1 MKSTINFSYLIFL
14 SVVAALGG
22 FLFGYDTAVISGTIA
37 QVTQLFQLDALQQ
50 GWYVGCALV
59 GSIVGV
65 LFAGILSDKLGRK
78 LTMVI
83 SAVLFSTSALGCALS
98 ADFAQLVVYRIIGGV
113 GIGVVSIVSPLYISE
128 LAVAQYRGRL
138 VSLYQLA
145 VTVGF
150 LGAYL
155 VNYQLLA
162 WAESGTQLSV
172 DWLNKIFITEVW
184 RGMLG
189 METLPAILFFIII
202 FFIPES
208 PRWLIVRGKELKAVN
223 ILEKIYNSITEAKS
237 QLNETKSVLTSETK
251 SEWSLLMKPGIF
263 KAVII
268 GVCIAILGQFM
279 GVNAVLYYGPSIFE
293 NAGLSGGDSLF
304 YQVLVELGKI
314 KVYCLHSN
322 IIVEKF
328 YLYRVKLTNTPI
340 MRRIYYLLFLILLG
354 YSFDVKASDTVFIH
368 ETQIPVLI
376 ERQDNVLFYFRLD
389 AKESKKLDEIILD
402 FSKSTNLTDIQ
413 AIKLYYGG
421 TEALQDKD
429 KNRFA
434 PVEYISSHRPGATLA
449 ANPSYSIKCAEVGP
463 SEKVVLRGNYNLFP
477 GVNFFWISLQMKTDA
492 SLHTKIVSDLHA
504 VKVDGK
510 ELYCKFISP
519 KDITHRMA
527 VGVRH
532 AGNDGSASFRIPG
545 LVTTNKGTLLGVYDV
560 RYNSSVD
567 LQEYV
572 DVGLSRSTDGGK
584 SWEKMRLPLSFG
596 EYGGLPKAQNG
607 VGDPS
612 ILVDTQTN
620 TVWVVAAWTHGMGNQ
635 RAWWSSHSGM
645 DINHTAQLVLA
656 KSTDDGKTWSK
667 PINITEQV
675 KDPSWYFLLQ
685 GPGRGIT
692 MSDGTLVFPTQFIDS
707 TRVPNA
713 GIMYSKDRGKTW
725 KMHNMARTN
734 TTEAQVAEIEPG
746 VLMLNM
752 RDNRGGSRAIAIT
765 KDLGKT
771 WTEHP
776 SSRKALQEPVCMA
789 SLIHV
794 DAKDN
799 VLNKDLLLFSNP
811 DTTKGRNHI
820 TIKTSLDKG
829 LTWLPE
835 HQIMLD
841 EAEGW
846 GYSCLTMIDK
856 ETIGILYES
865 SVAHMT
871 FQAVKLT
878 DLLGMK

>member
-1 MKSTINFSYLIFL
+1 
-14 SVVAALGG
+14 
-22 FLFGYDTAVISGTIA
+22 
-37 QVTQLFQLDALQQ
+37 
-50 GWYVGCALV
+50 
-59 GSIVGV
+59 
-65 LFAGILSDKLGRK
+65 
-78 LTMVI
+78 
-83 SAVLFSTSALGCALS
+83 
-98 ADFAQLVVYRIIGGV
+98 
-113 GIGVVSIVSPLYISE
+113 
-128 LAVAQYRGRL
+128 
-138 VSLYQLA
+138 
-145 VTVGF
+145 
-150 LGAYL
+150 
-155 VNYQLLA
+155 
-162 WAESGTQLSV
+162 
-172 DWLNKIFITEVW
+172 
-184 RGMLG
+184 
-189 METLPAILFFIII
+189 
-202 FFIPES
+202 
-208 PRWLIVRGKELKAVN
+208 
-223 ILEKIYNSITEAKS
+223 
-237 QLNETKSVLTSETK
+237 
-251 SEWSLLMKPGIF
+251 
-263 KAVII
+263 
-268 GVCIAILGQFM
+268 
-279 GVNAVLYYGPSIFE
+279 
-293 NAGLSGGDSLF
+293 
-304 YQVLVELGKI
+304 
-314 KVYCLHSN
+314 
-322 IIVEKF
+322 
-328 YLYRVKLTNTPI
+328 
-340 MRRIYYLLFLILLG
+340 MRRIFYLLFLVLLG

-376 ERQDNVLFYFRLD
+376 ERQDNVLFYIRLD
-389 AKESKKLDEIILD
+389 AKESKMLDEVVLD
-402 FSKSTNLTDIQ
+402 FNKSTNLADVQ

-421 TEALQDKD
+421 TEALQDQN

-492 SLHTKIVSDLHA
+492 SLHTKIVSDLRA

-519 KDITHRMA
+519 KAITHRMA

-620 TVWVVAAWTHGMGNQ
+620 TVWVVAAWAHGMGNQ
-635 RAWWSSHSGM
+635 RAWWSSHPGM

-820 TIKTSLDKG
+820 TIKASLDKG

>member
-1 MKSTINFSYLIFL
+1 
-14 SVVAALGG
+14 
-22 FLFGYDTAVISGTIA
+22 
-37 QVTQLFQLDALQQ
+37 
-50 GWYVGCALV
+50 
-59 GSIVGV
+59 
-65 LFAGILSDKLGRK
+65 
-78 LTMVI
+78 
-83 SAVLFSTSALGCALS
+83 
-98 ADFAQLVVYRIIGGV
+98 
-113 GIGVVSIVSPLYISE
+113 
-128 LAVAQYRGRL
+128 
-138 VSLYQLA
+138 
-145 VTVGF
+145 
-150 LGAYL
+150 
-155 VNYQLLA
+155 
-162 WAESGTQLSV
+162 
-172 DWLNKIFITEVW
+172 
-184 RGMLG
+184 
-189 METLPAILFFIII
+189 
-202 FFIPES
+202 
-208 PRWLIVRGKELKAVN
+208 
-223 ILEKIYNSITEAKS
+223 
-237 QLNETKSVLTSETK
+237 
-251 SEWSLLMKPGIF
+251 
-263 KAVII
+263 
-268 GVCIAILGQFM
+268 
-279 GVNAVLYYGPSIFE
+279 
-293 NAGLSGGDSLF
+293 
-304 YQVLVELGKI
+304 
-314 KVYCLHSN
+314 
-322 IIVEKF
+322 
-328 YLYRVKLTNTPI
+328 
-340 MRRIYYLLFLILLG
+340 MRRIFYLLFLVLLG

-376 ERQDNVLFYFRLD
+376 ERQDNVLFYIRLD
-389 AKESKKLDEIILD
+389 AKESKILDEVVLD
-402 FSKSTNLTDIQ
+402 FSKSTNLADVQ

-421 TEALQDKD
+421 TEALQDQN

-492 SLHTKIVSDLHA
+492 SLHTKIVSDLRA
-504 VKVDGK
+504 VKVDGR

>member
-1 MKSTINFSYLIFL
+1 
-14 SVVAALGG
+14 
-22 FLFGYDTAVISGTIA
+22 
-37 QVTQLFQLDALQQ
+37 
-50 GWYVGCALV
+50 
-59 GSIVGV
+59 
-65 LFAGILSDKLGRK
+65 
-78 LTMVI
+78 
-83 SAVLFSTSALGCALS
+83 
-98 ADFAQLVVYRIIGGV
+98 
-113 GIGVVSIVSPLYISE
+113 
-128 LAVAQYRGRL
+128 
-138 VSLYQLA
+138 
-145 VTVGF
+145 
-150 LGAYL
+150 
-155 VNYQLLA
+155 
-162 WAESGTQLSV
+162 
-172 DWLNKIFITEVW
+172 
-184 RGMLG
+184 
-189 METLPAILFFIII
+189 
-202 FFIPES
+202 
-208 PRWLIVRGKELKAVN
+208 
-223 ILEKIYNSITEAKS
+223 
-237 QLNETKSVLTSETK
+237 
-251 SEWSLLMKPGIF
+251 
-263 KAVII
+263 
-268 GVCIAILGQFM
+268 
-279 GVNAVLYYGPSIFE
+279 
-293 NAGLSGGDSLF
+293 
-304 YQVLVELGKI
+304 
-314 KVYCLHSN
+314 
-322 IIVEKF
+322 
-328 YLYRVKLTNTPI
+328 
-340 MRRIYYLLFLILLG
+340 MRRIFYLLFLILLG

-376 ERQDNVLFYFRLD
+376 ERQDNVLFYIRLD
-389 AKESKKLDEIILD
+389 AKESKMLDEVVLD
-402 FSKSTNLTDIQ
+402 FSKSTNLADVQ

-421 TEALQDKD
+421 TEALQDQN

-463 SEKVVLRGNYNLFP
+463 SEKVVLRGNYKLFP

-492 SLHTKIVSDLHA
+492 SLHTKVVSDLRA
-504 VKVDGK
+504 VRVDGK
-510 ELYCKFISP
+510 ELYCKSISS
-519 KDITHRMA
+519 KNITHRMA

-635 RAWWSSHSGM
+635 RAWWSSHPGM

-707 TRVPNA
+707 TRIPNA
-713 GIMYSKDRGKTW
+713 GIMYSKDRGRTW
-725 KMHNMARTN
+725 KMHHLARTN

-752 RDNRGGSRAIAIT
+752 RDNRGGSRAVALT

-820 TIKTSLDKG
+820 TIKASLDKG

-871 FQAVKLT
+871 FQSIKLKDIVK
-878 DLLGMK
+878 

>member
-1 MKSTINFSYLIFL
+1 
-14 SVVAALGG
+14 
-22 FLFGYDTAVISGTIA
+22 
-37 QVTQLFQLDALQQ
+37 
-50 GWYVGCALV
+50 
-59 GSIVGV
+59 
-65 LFAGILSDKLGRK
+65 
-78 LTMVI
+78 
-83 SAVLFSTSALGCALS
+83 
-98 ADFAQLVVYRIIGGV
+98 
-113 GIGVVSIVSPLYISE
+113 
-128 LAVAQYRGRL
+128 
-138 VSLYQLA
+138 
-145 VTVGF
+145 
-150 LGAYL
+150 
-155 VNYQLLA
+155 
-162 WAESGTQLSV
+162 
-172 DWLNKIFITEVW
+172 
-184 RGMLG
+184 
-189 METLPAILFFIII
+189 
-202 FFIPES
+202 
-208 PRWLIVRGKELKAVN
+208 
-223 ILEKIYNSITEAKS
+223 
-237 QLNETKSVLTSETK
+237 
-251 SEWSLLMKPGIF
+251 
-263 KAVII
+263 
-268 GVCIAILGQFM
+268 
-279 GVNAVLYYGPSIFE
+279 
-293 NAGLSGGDSLF
+293 
-304 YQVLVELGKI
+304 
-314 KVYCLHSN
+314 
-322 IIVEKF
+322 
-328 YLYRVKLTNTPI
+328 
-340 MRRIYYLLFLILLG
+340 MRRIFYLLFLVLLG

-376 ERQDNVLFYFRLD
+376 ERQDNVLFYIRLD
-389 AKESKKLDEIILD
+389 AKESKMLDEVVLD
-402 FSKSTNLTDIQ
+402 FNKSTNLADVQ

-421 TEALQDKD
+421 TEALQDQN

-492 SLHTKIVSDLHA
+492 SLHTKIVSDLRA

-519 KDITHRMA
+519 KAITHRMA

-635 RAWWSSHSGM
+635 RAWWSSHPGM

-776 SSRKALQEPVCMA
+776 SSRKTLQEPVCMA

>member
-1 MKSTINFSYLIFL
+1 
-14 SVVAALGG
+14 
-22 FLFGYDTAVISGTIA
+22 
-37 QVTQLFQLDALQQ
+37 
-50 GWYVGCALV
+50 
-59 GSIVGV
+59 
-65 LFAGILSDKLGRK
+65 
-78 LTMVI
+78 
-83 SAVLFSTSALGCALS
+83 
-98 ADFAQLVVYRIIGGV
+98 
-113 GIGVVSIVSPLYISE
+113 
-128 LAVAQYRGRL
+128 
-138 VSLYQLA
+138 
-145 VTVGF
+145 
-150 LGAYL
+150 
-155 VNYQLLA
+155 
-162 WAESGTQLSV
+162 
-172 DWLNKIFITEVW
+172 
-184 RGMLG
+184 
-189 METLPAILFFIII
+189 
-202 FFIPES
+202 
-208 PRWLIVRGKELKAVN
+208 
-223 ILEKIYNSITEAKS
+223 
-237 QLNETKSVLTSETK
+237 
-251 SEWSLLMKPGIF
+251 
-263 KAVII
+263 
-268 GVCIAILGQFM
+268 
-279 GVNAVLYYGPSIFE
+279 
-293 NAGLSGGDSLF
+293 
-304 YQVLVELGKI
+304 
-314 KVYCLHSN
+314 
-322 IIVEKF
+322 
-328 YLYRVKLTNTPI
+328 
-340 MRRIYYLLFLILLG
+340 MRRIFYLLFLVLLG

-376 ERQDNVLFYFRLD
+376 ERQDNVLFYIRLD
-389 AKESKKLDEIILD
+389 AKESKILDEVVLD
-402 FSKSTNLTDIQ
+402 FSKSTNLADVQ

-421 TEALQDKD
+421 TEALQDQN

-492 SLHTKIVSDLHA
+492 SLHTKIVSDLRA

-752 RDNRGGSRAIAIT
+752 RDNRGGSRAVALT
-765 KDLGKT
+765 KDLGKN

-820 TIKTSLDKG
+820 TIKASLDKG

-871 FQAVKLT
+871 FQTVKLT
-878 DLLGMK
+878 DLLGVK

>member
-1 MKSTINFSYLIFL
+1 
-14 SVVAALGG
+14 
-22 FLFGYDTAVISGTIA
+22 
-37 QVTQLFQLDALQQ
+37 
-50 GWYVGCALV
+50 
-59 GSIVGV
+59 
-65 LFAGILSDKLGRK
+65 
-78 LTMVI
+78 
-83 SAVLFSTSALGCALS
+83 
-98 ADFAQLVVYRIIGGV
+98 
-113 GIGVVSIVSPLYISE
+113 
-128 LAVAQYRGRL
+128 
-138 VSLYQLA
+138 
-145 VTVGF
+145 
-150 LGAYL
+150 
-155 VNYQLLA
+155 
-162 WAESGTQLSV
+162 
-172 DWLNKIFITEVW
+172 
-184 RGMLG
+184 
-189 METLPAILFFIII
+189 
-202 FFIPES
+202 
-208 PRWLIVRGKELKAVN
+208 
-223 ILEKIYNSITEAKS
+223 
-237 QLNETKSVLTSETK
+237 
-251 SEWSLLMKPGIF
+251 
-263 KAVII
+263 
-268 GVCIAILGQFM
+268 
-279 GVNAVLYYGPSIFE
+279 
-293 NAGLSGGDSLF
+293 
-304 YQVLVELGKI
+304 
-314 KVYCLHSN
+314 
-322 IIVEKF
+322 
-328 YLYRVKLTNTPI
+328 
-340 MRRIYYLLFLILLG
+340 MRRIFYLLFLVLLG

-376 ERQDNVLFYFRLD
+376 ERQDNVLFNIRLD
-389 AKESKKLDEIILD
+389 AKESKMLDEVVLD
-402 FSKSTNLTDIQ
+402 FSNSTNLTDVQ

-421 TEALQDKD
+421 TEALQDQN

-492 SLHTKIVSDLHA
+492 SLHTKIVSDLRA

-510 ELYCKFISP
+510 ELCCKYISP

-620 TVWVVAAWTHGMGNQ
+620 TVWVVAAWAHGMGNQ
-635 RAWWSSHSGM
+635 RAWWSSHPGM

-725 KMHNMARTN
+725 KMHHPARTN

-752 RDNRGGSRAIAIT
+752 RDNRGGSRAVALT

-820 TIKTSLDKG
+820 TIKASLDKG
-829 LTWLPE
+829 FTWLPE

-871 FQAVKLT
+871 FQTVKLT
-878 DLLGMK
+878 DLLGVK

>member
-1 MKSTINFSYLIFL
+1 
-14 SVVAALGG
+14 
-22 FLFGYDTAVISGTIA
+22 
-37 QVTQLFQLDALQQ
+37 
-50 GWYVGCALV
+50 
-59 GSIVGV
+59 
-65 LFAGILSDKLGRK
+65 
-78 LTMVI
+78 
-83 SAVLFSTSALGCALS
+83 
-98 ADFAQLVVYRIIGGV
+98 
-113 GIGVVSIVSPLYISE
+113 
-128 LAVAQYRGRL
+128 
-138 VSLYQLA
+138 
-145 VTVGF
+145 
-150 LGAYL
+150 
-155 VNYQLLA
+155 
-162 WAESGTQLSV
+162 
-172 DWLNKIFITEVW
+172 
-184 RGMLG
+184 
-189 METLPAILFFIII
+189 
-202 FFIPES
+202 
-208 PRWLIVRGKELKAVN
+208 
-223 ILEKIYNSITEAKS
+223 
-237 QLNETKSVLTSETK
+237 
-251 SEWSLLMKPGIF
+251 
-263 KAVII
+263 
-268 GVCIAILGQFM
+268 
-279 GVNAVLYYGPSIFE
+279 
-293 NAGLSGGDSLF
+293 
-304 YQVLVELGKI
+304 
-314 KVYCLHSN
+314 
-322 IIVEKF
+322 
-328 YLYRVKLTNTPI
+328 
-340 MRRIYYLLFLILLG
+340 MRRIFYLLFLVLLG

-376 ERQDNVLFYFRLD
+376 ERQDNVLFYIRLD
-389 AKESKKLDEIILD
+389 AKESKMLDEVVLD
-402 FSKSTNLTDIQ
+402 FSNSTNLTDVQ

-421 TEALQDKD
+421 TEALQDQN

-492 SLHTKIVSDLHA
+492 SLHTKIVSDLRA

-510 ELYCKFISP
+510 ELCCKYISP

-620 TVWVVAAWTHGMGNQ
+620 TVWVVAAWAHGMGNQ
-635 RAWWSSHSGM
+635 RAWWSSHPGM

-765 KDLGKT
+765 KDLGET

-776 SSRKALQEPVCMA
+776 SSRQALQEPVCMA

-799 VLNKDLLLFSNP
+799 ILNKDILLFSNP
-811 DTTKGRNHI
+811 NTTKGRNHI
-820 TIKTSLDKG
+820 TIKASLDKG

-835 HQIMLD
+835 HQLMLD

-865 SVAHMT
+865 SVAHIT
-871 FQAVKLT
+871 FQAIKLT
-878 DLLGMK
+878 DIIKE